1 MPSRLFWGRF
11 RLTATTTRNCTC
23 TWKSPPGQTSDLKI
37 PLLHFCT
44 KTCMAINQHSNN
56 HRTYCRHRSARAWSC
71 EYLPC
76 RGQVAWPHLRL
87 GSTLTFKRGL
97 PDEKVKVN
105 IGEKWKWRRASSS
118 SNPQVVAQGRL
129 LKRKRIDSSGGH
141 QWVGRSFILLFHGN
155 WIFCLT
161 VLGSFSTFRFLISM
175 VRWFLLRADHCLYSF
190 KSDQVN
196 VLKIFCHFLA
206 ATRVGPGHFFK
217 YIMIIYKIYP
227 SSHFSWLFQ
236 EHKRLFCK
244 KHVNCLKA
252 SSNVHF

>member
-1 MPSRLFWGRF
+1 MSSRLFWGRL

-23 TWKSPPGQTSDLKI
+23 IWKSTRGQTSDLKI

-44 KTCMAINQHSNN
+44 KTCMVINQHSNDQ
-56 HRTYCRHRSARAWSC
+56 RTYCRHRSARAWSC

-76 RGQVAWPHLRL
+76 RGQAAWPHLRL

-155 WIFCLT
+155 WFCCFGELSYFSFLNFDGK
-161 VLGSFSTFRFLISM
+161 VVPASSRPLPLQLQIRPGKCFENILSLFGSNKSWT
-175 VRWFLLRADHCLYSF
+175 RAF
-190 KSDQVN
+190 
-196 VLKIFCHFLA
+196 
-206 ATRVGPGHFFK
+206 FFK
-217 YIMIIYKIYP
+217 YIIYDKI
-227 SSHFSWLFQ
+227 
-236 EHKRLFCK
+236 
-244 KHVNCLKA
+244 
-252 SSNVHF
+252 